1 MIENSSLYG
10 SVSQIVVHSGLP
22 GGLQAVSEERALQKF
37 Y

>member
-10 SVSQIVVHSGLP
+10 SVSQIVVHSGL
-22 GGLQAVSEERALQKF
+22 QAVSEERALQKF